1 MAGGGH
7 LGPPMSRT
15 GGSWWRLWLNRSGQS
30 PLSLLVAQGDLTEQ
44 GMQHFANWSSSGA
57 ETSSAE
63 VRRYHLEGYEAR
75 RTLLAALQ
83 QALSTPLDQEDIFTL
98 SERLDR
104 VLDEAKD
111 AVRESEVLNW
121 SPDAHVGQMGQLLSE
136 GTSALAAALRLLP
149 HDMAG
154 AGRQAD
160 ASTVA
165 VRHVEHRYREAMTE
179 LLQTPDLRTVLAA
192 QDVYRRYVLVAG
204 HVVAVADRLW
214 YSVLRGG

>member
-1 MAGGGH
+1 MK
-7 LGPPMSRT
+7 RT
-15 GGSWWRLWLNRSGQS
+15 GRAWWRAWINGSGPS

-44 GMQHFANWSSSGA
+44 GMRHFATWSATGA
-57 ETSSAE
+57 PASSAE
-63 VRRYHLEGYEAR
+63 VRRYHLDGYTAR

-121 SPDAHVGQMGQLLSE
+121 SPDAHVERMGRLLAD

-149 HDMAG
+149 HDMVG
-154 AGRQAD
+154 AGSQAD

-204 HVVAVADRLW
+204 HVVSVADRLW